1 MQEYFLGGR
10 ELGGLLLAMTMIA
23 TYGSASSFIG
33 GPGIAYNMGLG
44 WVLLSAIQ
52 VVTGYIV
59 LTVIGKKFAI
69 IARKM
74 EAITLID
81 YLKEDTII
89 KQLSYFLRYVLLSF
103 YFQQQ

>member
-1 MQEYFLGGR
+1 
-10 ELGGLLLAMTMIA
+10 MIA

-44 WVLLSAIQ
+44 VLLSAIQ

-81 YLKEDTII
+81 YLKGRYNNKAVVILSAVCII
-89 KQLSYFLRYVLLSF
+89 IF